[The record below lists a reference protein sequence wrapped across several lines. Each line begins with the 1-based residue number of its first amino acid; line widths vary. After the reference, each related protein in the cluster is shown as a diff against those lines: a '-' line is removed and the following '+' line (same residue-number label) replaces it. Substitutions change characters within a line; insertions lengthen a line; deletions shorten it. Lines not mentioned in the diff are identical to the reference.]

1 MNLLPWAIASILGLV
16 VGPKAPTSKVS
27 AIRIHKVRHAMELH
41 YKDGAVAEYPVSLGP
56 GGAGPKHREGDRV
69 TPVGHYKIVNRGPSK
84 YFKIFMRLDYPNAE
98 DRKRFLAL
106 KASGELPPHA
116 TIGGDI
122 GIHGGT
128 RPGLNHD
135 PQTPIEWRDWTL
147 GCIGVE
153 DAEILEI
160 ATRTPD
166 GTPVDID
173 DD

>member
-1 MNLLPWAIASILGLV
+1 MALSQWVAAALVFAATTHAS
-16 VGPKAPTSKVS
+16 APAKVTK
-27 AIRIHKVRHAMELH
+27 IRIHKTAHTMVLEG
-41 YKDGAVAEYPVSLGP
+41 KDGALATYPVSLGP
-56 GGAGPKHREGDRV
+56 GGAGFKHREGDKV

-84 YFKIFMRLDYPNAE
+84 YFKTFMRLDYPNGDDWA
-98 DRKRFLAL
+98 RFQRL
-106 KASGELPPHA
+106 KAAGELPPGA

-128 RPGLNHD
+128 PEGLNHAD
-135 PQTPIEWRDWTL
+135 TPIATRDWTL

-153 DAEILEI
+153 DAEITDV
-160 ATRTPD
+160 ARRVSD